1 MTVQPT
7 VADIMAVAMSHHMRN
22 GEVAIMGAYS
32 MIPMMACRLA
42 QMTHAP
48 DLTFIAGGSG
58 AVNPKLKPLA
68 PSSCD
73 YKLLAAESVLPLSD
87 VIDLEA
93 RPEID
98 VFFAGGLQVD
108 KFGNCN
114 LVCVGD
120 YANPKLRGP
129 GSVGLPFLSR
139 AGRHVIYTNAHN
151 KRLFVERVDFLSG
164 PGFLDGVSYEKRK
177 PIGGGPSLVVTP
189 LCTFGF
195 GRDRTMELRT
205 VHPGVTIEQVIENT
219 GFQLKPPATLP
230 ETTLPSA
237 EELELLAKIDPKG
250 VARNSIK

>member
-1 MTVQPT
+1 
-7 VADIMAVAMSHHMRN
+7 
-22 GEVAIMGAYS
+22 VAIMGAYS
-32 MIPMMACRLA
+32 AIPMMACRLA

-58 AVNPKLKPLA
+58 AVNPKLKQMVQ
-68 PSSCD
+68 SSCD
-73 YKLLAAESVLPLSD
+73 WKLLTAESVLPLSD

-114 LVCVGD
+114 LVGVGEWGS
-120 YANPKLRGP
+120 PKLRGP

-139 AGRHVIYTNAHN
+139 AGRYVIYTNAHN
-151 KRLFVERVDFLSG
+151 KRLFVEKVDFLSG

-189 LCTFGF
+189 LCTCGF
-195 GRDRTMELRT
+195 GSDRTMELKT
-205 VHPGVTIEQVIENT
+205 VHPGVTVQQVIENT
-219 GFQLKPPATLP
+219 GFQLKPPATVP
-230 ETTLPSA
+230 ETALPTGD
-237 EELELLAKIDPKG
+237 ELELLAKIDPKG
-250 VARNSIK
+250 VARNSVR

>member
-1 MTVQPT
+1 MQATI
-7 VADIMAVAMSHHMRN
+7 ADIMTVSMSHHLKN
-22 GEVAIMGAYS
+22 GEVAIMGAFS

-42 QMTHAP
+42 QLTHAP

-58 AVNPKLKPLA
+58 AVNPKLKPLVA
-68 PSSCD
+68 SSCD
-73 YKLLAAESVLPLSD
+73 YKLLTAESVLPLSE

-114 LVCVGD
+114 LVGVGEWGS
-120 YANPKLRGP
+120 PKLRGP

-139 AGRHVIYTNAHN
+139 AGRYVIYTNSHN
-151 KRLFVERVDFLSG
+151 KRLFVDKVDFLSG

-177 PIGGGPSLVVTP
+177 PIGNGPSLVVTP

-205 VHPGVTIEQVIENT
+205 VHPGITVQQVVENT
-219 GFQLKPPATLP
+219 GFQLSPPATLP
-230 ETTLPSA
+230 HTTSPTE
-237 EELELLAKIDPKG
+237 EELGLLAKIDPAG
-250 VARNSIK
+250 IARNSIK

>member
-1 MTVQPT
+1 MQPT
-7 VADIMAVAMSHHMRN
+7 IADVMAVAMSHHLKN

-32 MIPMMACRLA
+32 AIPMMACRLA

-58 AVNPKLKPLA
+58 AVNPKLRPMVQ
-68 PSSCD
+68 SSCD
-73 YKLLAAESVLPLSD
+73 WKLLTAESVLPLSD

-120 YANPKLRGP
+120 WANPKLRGP

-139 AGRHVIYTNAHN
+139 AGRFVIYTNAHN
-151 KRLFVERVDFLSG
+151 KRLFVDKVDFLSG

-195 GRDRTMELRT
+195 GSDRMMELRT
-205 VHPGVTIEQVIENT
+205 VHLGVTVQQVIENT
-219 GFQLKPPATLP
+219 GFQLKPPATVP
-230 ETTLPSA
+230 GTTLPTGD
-237 EELELLAKIDPKG
+237 ELDLLAKIDPKG
-250 VARNSIK
+250 VARNSVR